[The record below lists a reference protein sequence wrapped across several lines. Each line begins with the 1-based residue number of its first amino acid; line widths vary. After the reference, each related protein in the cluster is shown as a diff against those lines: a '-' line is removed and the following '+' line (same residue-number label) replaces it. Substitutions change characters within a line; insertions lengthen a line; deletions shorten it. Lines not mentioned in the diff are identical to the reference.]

1 MARQNCRQP
10 PASFPVLATRGAS
23 YRCSCR
29 EQNCFRLVSEAWPKE
44 SEAAHEPQNR
54 IGAKEF
60 ECIGQSPPQDHP
72 HVFLE
77 MGSQNEIL
85 CPYCSTL
92 FRFDLSLAA
101 LESNPAES
109 LFRP

>member
-1 MARQNCRQP
+1 MTTTQILGTVGTPDNGHIHPKFCNDRG
-10 PASFPVLATRGAS
+10 LA
-23 YRCSCR
+23 
-29 EQNCFRLVSEAWPKE
+29 EI
-44 SEAAHEPQNR
+44 R
-54 IGAKEF
+54 IGTKEF

>member
-1 MARQNCRQP
+1 SNDRG
-10 PASFPVLATRGAS
+10 LA
-23 YRCSCR
+23 
-29 EQNCFRLVSEAWPKE
+29 EI
-44 SEAAHEPQNR
+44 R

-92 FRFDLSLAA
+92 FRFDISLAA
-101 LESNPAES
+101 LNTIRLKVCFVPDGVGSNGVGSSDVECGLREDTAANDLSRTQGLKRKTPS
-109 LFRP
+109 RLRS